1 MRTLIATMGS
11 DERHASPAMQLLP
24 HDRLIVVGSRDT
36 FRSTAFRWLRTL
48 EPEVLAVRVD
58 PFNLRE
64 CLDAIARSAQNARK
78 EGPVRISASGG
89 TNILTI
95 AAVLAAF
102 HEGIE
107 AWFCDGPPV
116 RLPVLQG
123 ARLADAFPPA
133 ERAILVRL
141 RRSMASE
148 ALVASLADLG
158 FGRRT
163 VLAAIRSLE
172 RKGLLQSSVRNGRPS
187 IRPGPGLALIR
198 TTLGEGPEK
207 A

>member
-58 PFNLRE
+58 PFDLRE
-64 CLDAIARSAQNARK
+64 CLDAIARWVKTARK

-89 TNILTI
+89 TNILTL

-123 ARLADAFPPA
+123 ARLADAFPAA

-141 RRSMASE
+141 RKATSFE
-148 ALVASLADLG
+148 ALVAGLADLG
-158 FGRRT
+158 FARRT
-163 VLAAIRSLE
+163 ILAAIRSLE
-172 RKGLLQSSVRNGRPS
+172 RKDLLRSSVRNGRPS
-187 IRPGPGLALIR
+187 VRPGPGLPLIR
-198 TTLGEGPEK
+198 ATLGDGPEK